1 MKRRPTIIDVA
12 KKAGVSKSTV
22 SRAISDDGSGVA
34 EETRRRI
41 EAAIEALG
49 YEHNAVASSMRTNR
63 TNTIMLA
70 IPDIANPFWPDLA
83 RGVQDVM
90 DREGYAVVFANSDWR
105 GDRENRFLQMARRNR
120 FDGILINPIQVSN
133 AELCATGIPT
143 VLIGSRE
150 DYPDFDT
157 VGSDSY
163 GATRLALEH
172 LASLGHRRIGLIRGK
187 QVNRPGHS
195 RMTGYLDFWAEQSL
209 PRDDDLIVEVPF
221 DQAGGFKAMT
231 QLLTLSHPPTAVFA
245 ANDILAIGALQ
256 AARQIGCNVPQ
267 DLSIVGLDDIFAATT
282 TAPPLTTM
290 TKPKYQIGQK
300 AAEFLLEHIWGKET
314 QKPKRHIFT
323 CQLQLRGSTAP
334 PKQ

>member
-1 MKRRPTIIDVA
+1 MKRQPTIIDVA
-12 KKAGVSKSTV
+12 RKAGVSKSTV
-22 SRAISDDGSGVA
+22 SRAISGDGFSVA

-41 EAAIEALG
+41 EAAIEALD
-49 YEHNAVASSMRTNR
+49 YKHNAVASSMRTNR
-63 TNTIMLA
+63 TNTVMLA
-70 IPDIANPFWPDLA
+70 IPDITNPFWPDVA

-105 GDRENRFLQMARRNR
+105 GDRENRFLQMAHRNR
-120 FDGILINPIQVSN
+120 FDGVLINPIQVSN
-133 AELCATGIPT
+133 AELRATGIPT
-143 VLIGSRE
+143 VLIGSRG

-172 LASLGHRRIGLIRGK
+172 LASLGHRRIALIRGK
-187 QVNRPGHS
+187 RTNRPGHS
-195 RMTGYLDFWAEQSL
+195 RLTGYLDFLEEQGF
-209 PRDDDLIVEVPF
+209 PRDDDLVVEVPF
-221 DQAGGFKAMT
+221 DQQGGFQAMT
-231 QLLTLSHPPTAVFA
+231 QFLALSLPPTAVFA

-256 AARQIGCNVPQ
+256 AAHQAGYNVPQ
-267 DLSIVGLDDIFAATT
+267 DLSIVGLDDIFATATT
-282 TAPPLTTM
+282 VPPLTTV

-300 AAEFLLEHIWGKET
+300 AAESLLAHIQKQQTET
-314 QKPKRHIFT
+314 PRRHIFS